1 MARRKVPVTEAP
13 ALPVGDPAAAPDVDA
28 EALRLAGEL
37 AARIAAIGDLGA
49 RVATLNAAR
58 EFLHAVSPFRAEPV
72 DFVRWEPCERV
83 HGNDYNPNKVAPPEM
98 ALLRRSIEEDGFTQ
112 PVVGWP
118 TPDGAEVVDGFHR
131 SRAGMEPGA
140 IRKRLH
146 GYLPI
151 VHLAE
156 GRHGK
161 GDRIAATIRHNR
173 ARGVHGVNPMSDVV
187 RRLVEAQWPDEKIQA
202 ELGMDLDEVV
212 RLKQLTG
219 LAALFRDRE
228 FSRAWEARLSDDDE
242 PEAMP
247 EPAPEVSP

>member
-1 MARRKVPVTEAP
+1 MARRKVPVNVTPE
-13 ALPVGDPAAAPDVDA
+13 LPLDAAPSPASDVDA
-28 EALRLAGEL
+28 EAVRLAVEL
-37 AARIAAIGDLGA
+37 AARLAALPSLA
-49 RVATLNAAR
+49 AQVATLNAAR
-58 EFLHAVSPFRAEPV
+58 ELLHAVSPFRAEPV

-131 SRAGMEPGA
+131 SRTGMEPGA

-173 ARGVHGVNPMSDVV
+173 ARGVHGVDPMSDVV
-187 RRLVEAQWPDEKIQA
+187 RRLVEAQWPDEKIRQ

-219 LAALFRDRE
+219 LASLFKDRE
-228 FSRAWEARLSDDDE
+228 FSQAWEARLPADDDREAITEE
-242 PEAMP
+242 P
-247 EPAPEVSP
+247 ST